1 MKRRHFLALS
11 IATASGLTT
20 GCKGIGPITDRWLDD
35 SKYDETLS
43 AFLITQ
49 DGKQLVVLGTK
60 YHYIFDM
67 PPQLRAVMTA
77 PYRQKLDTA
86 FIGFEAQGDK
96 ISGRYRIDLSRED
109 AQPDSDARA
118 RALADGFKDEGY
130 RLTERGTISGTRYLP
145 SDLDGAQ
152 IPQAFNSAYRVD
164 VTEKPSVVGKAIKLA
179 LSPVAVAADGGL
191 AVMQLA
197 LFPIGFP
204 ILLIAWQRSTSSGGS
219 MHPAKTERDG
229 DSR

>member
-1 MKRRHFLALS
+1 MKRRLFLALS
-11 IATASGLTT
+11 IATASGLTA
-20 GCKGIGPITDRWLDD
+20 GCKGIGPITDRWLED
-35 SKYDETLS
+35 SKYEETLS

-49 DGKQLVVLGTK
+49 DGKKLVVLGKK

-77 PYRQKLDTA
+77 SYRQKLNTE
-86 FIGFEAQGDK
+86 FIDFEAQGDK

-130 RLTERGTISGTRYLP
+130 RLTERGTISGMRYLP
-145 SDLDGAQ
+145 SSLDGAEL
-152 IPQAFNSAYRVD
+152 PQAFNSEYHVD
-164 VTEKPSVVGKAIKLA
+164 VTEKPTAVGAAVKLA

-204 ILLIAWQRSTSSGGS
+204 ILMIAMQRSSSSGGS
-219 MHPAKTERDG
+219 MHPAKTERTG